1 MKYTEYYV
9 IGGTNP
15 VEGDI
20 LQRIEA
26 ENGDYINVIYD
37 LSWDI
42 YNTDLSNYPDM
53 RYKRYSIDRDVFTP
67 EEYDY
72 YVKVLEV
79 IKPVGRVKIKF
90 QINGKGHK
98 YYEHYT
104 EKALNQAKQILEE
117 RAARREAKKNK
128 KQVGA

>member
-9 IGGTNP
+9 IGGKNP

-26 ENGDYINVIYD
+26 ENGDYIKIIYD
-37 LSWDI
+37 LTWDI

-53 RYKRYSIDRDVFTP
+53 RDKEYGIDKYEFTP

-98 YYEHYT
+98 YYEIIT

-117 RAARREAKKNK
+117 RAARREAKQNK